1 MQIYSMMDNLPDNEG
16 KIGWCGGFEIDSEA
30 TLSIDVDTENS
41 TQYMFSAWLK
51 CNQYG
56 IISSNEL
63 NVSKGDYVNANTWK
77 RVSFIADVVDNQVN
91 IVFSQGKWQIYKA
104 QLERGNK
111 LTDWK
116 ENADEAS
123 VENVYV
129 GGTTQIDGG
138 KIYTDSIKAESI
150 DVDEALIN
158 KIFAEHIE
166 AGDINVTGDSTVA
179 GWKVADTGLEKDKRW
194 GFVHYYENNH
204 TIEFNEQTKNYDV
217 WVEMTETNH
226 TKVELTDDGV
236 EFIAYKTKGEQV
248 NSRTKYR
255 FNGVYNKNDELV
267 LGFGEDGAYANKL
280 FAGTLFA
287 DKIICN
293 NMAQS
298 GEIQGSGTKNVPA
311 NTVTNMMTF
320 TATQRGI
327 YIIVANVNFK
337 SNGTGVLVEA
347 LAKST
352 NSTSPAYKSN
362 SVNAYGVNGKYLC
375 NDMTWTGFLD
385 EGETMYLNVL
395 SETSI
400 AIGNIFTNIQSL
412 LVNSL

>member
-1 MQIYSMMDNLPDNEG
+1 MKIYSMMDNLPDNDG
-16 KIGWCGGFEIDSEA
+16 RIGWCGGFEIDSEA
-30 TLSIDVDTENS
+30 TLSIDVDNES
-41 TQYMFSAWLK
+41 GTQYMFSAWLK

-56 IISSNEL
+56 IISPNEL
-63 NVSKGDYVNANTWK
+63 NVSKGDYVNANAWK
-77 RVSFIADVVDNQVN
+77 RVSFIADVIDNQVN
-91 IVFSQGKWQIYKA
+91 LVFSQGKWQIYKA

-138 KIYTDSIKAESI
+138 KIYTGSIKAESI

-166 AGDINVTGDSTVA
+166 AGDINVTGDSVIA
-179 GWKVADTGLEKDKRW
+179 GWKVVNTGLEKDKRW
-194 GFVHYYENNH
+194 GFVQYYKNNH

-217 WVEMTETNH
+217 QVEMTGTNH

-236 EFIAYKTKGEQV
+236 EFTAYTTKGEHV
-248 NSRTKYR
+248 NSQTKYK
-255 FNGVYNKNDELV
+255 FNGVYNENDELV

-293 NMAQS
+293 NMSQS
-298 GEIQGSGTKNVPA
+298 GRIQGSGTKNVPA
-311 NTVTNMMTF
+311 NTVTNMRTF

-347 LAKST
+347 LAKSA

-362 SVNAYGVNGKYLC
+362 IVNAYGVKGKYLR
-375 NDMTWTGFLD
+375 NDMTWIGFLD
-385 EGETMYLNVL
+385 EGETMYFNVL
-395 SETSI
+395 SES
-400 AIGNIFTNIQSL
+400 AISAGNIFTNIQSL

>member
-30 TLSIDVDTENS
+30 TLSIDVDNES
-41 TQYMFSAWLK
+41 GTQYMFSAWLK

-56 IISSNEL
+56 IISPNEL
-63 NVSKGDYVNANTWK
+63 NVSKGDYVNANAWK
-77 RVSFIADVVDNQVN
+77 RVSFITDVIDNQVN
-91 IVFSQGKWQIYKA
+91 LVFSQGKWQIYKA

-129 GGTTQIDGG
+129 SGTTQIDGG
-138 KIYTDSIKAESI
+138 KIYTGSIKAESI

-158 KIFAEHIE
+158 KLFAEHIE

-194 GFVHYYENNH
+194 GYIYYYDNNR
-204 TIEFNEQTKNYDV
+204 TIEFNEQTKNYEV
-217 WVEMTETNH
+217 QVEMTGTNH

-236 EFIAYKTKGEQV
+236 EFTAYKTKGEQV
-248 NSRTKYR
+248 NSQTKYK

-293 NMAQS
+293 DMSQS
-298 GEIQGSGTKNVPA
+298 GEIQGAGTKSVSA

-347 LAKST
+347 LAKSA

-362 SVNAYGVNGKYLC
+362 IVNAYGVNGKYLC
-375 NDMTWTGFLD
+375 NDMTWIGFLD
-385 EGETMYLNVL
+385 WGETMYFNVL
-395 SETSI
+395 SES
-400 AIGNIFTNIQSL
+400 AISAGNIFTNMQSL